1 MHNNIEDNDSLQG
14 VEPYVKLNLNLEV
27 DDDEMMNIDNIN
39 MSTTEE
45 NLACGYKEK
54 VLNCNDFD
62 VVKKWMI
69 FLLNNLNSQRES
81 IFIMVLKVQVVF
93 KIQI

>member
-45 NLACGYKEK
+45 NLVRGYKEK

-69 FLLNNLNSQRES
+69 FLLKNLNSQRES
-81 IFIMVLKVQVVF
+81 IFIMVLKVQVVS